1 MNILSFSRL
10 ARAGLRCTIPLAATI
25 ALAACVTPPPRT
37 IAVATPPPR
46 KVFVYPANGQSPE
59 QTDRDR
65 YECHVWAVQQTGV
78 DPSRSDANP
87 YERVV
92 VQPAKPA
99 GIRDRGGRYRRR
111 HSGRHH
117 RGGPAMPARGLVIGG
132 ATGRPRWYGCG
143 CQRSATGSNDPA
155 ADQSSS
161 GTGACAGGFLY
172 TGFGCLS
179 AGTGLHHQLA
189 APLSVTRAS
198 MRYTSWES

>member
-92 VQPAKPA
+92 VQPANPPGSGTAVGAIGGAILGAIIA
-99 GIRDRGGRYRRR
+99 GPRNAG
-111 HSGRHH
+111 
-117 RGGPAMPARGLVIGG
+117 AGLVIGG
-132 ATGRPRWYGCG
+132 ATGALVG
-143 CQRSATGSNDPA
+143 TA
-155 ADQSSS
+155 ADASAQQQARMTQQQINQAQAQGRARADSY
-161 GTGACAGGFLY
+161 TRALGACLQGRGY
-172 TGFGCLS
+172 TIS
-179 AGTGLHHQLA
+179 
-189 APLSVTRAS
+189 
-198 MRYTSWES
+198 